1 MHLIFGSSG
10 FIGSNLVKFIS
21 KKYGNNKVIRISK
34 SKSIKKKKKNY
45 YKINL
50 KNKDRLI
57 NLKFEKIDTAY
68 ICAGNPKTFVKNK
81 FEGKIQIDENRK
93 IIKNIILFCKK
104 NKVKKLI
111 FLSSSAVYNKK
122 NKYPLSENQEINPKT
137 FLGYAKKI
145 NEKQL
150 KRFSQNSNTKVLILR
165 IFTVYGKGMRK
176 DQFIHQ
182 LRNKIRNN
190 KQVLLWNKETFRNF
204 ILIDDLVRIID
215 ILANKTKKKYNIIN
229 VGTNKSFKIKYI
241 YEKLSKIINKKRKL
255 YFASNNNNFDHFV
268 KISKLKNEIKNFK
281 FTNIVDGLKECI
293 KYAKSIILIK

>member
-1 MHLIFGSSG
+1 MHIIFGSSG
-10 FIGSNLVKFIS
+10 FIGSNLAKFIS

-34 SKSIKKKKKNY
+34 SKSTKKNY

-57 NLKFEKIDTAY
+57 NLKLDNIDTAY
-68 ICAGNPKTFVKNK
+68 ICAGKSKTFIKNK
-81 FEGKIQIDENRK
+81 VEGEMQIDENKK

-104 NKVKKLI
+104 KKVKKLI
-111 FLSSSAVYNKK
+111 FLSSSAVYSKK
-122 NKYPLSENQEINPKT
+122 NKYPLSENQEIDPKT
-137 FLGYAKKI
+137 FLGYSKKI

-176 DQFIHQ
+176 DQFIYQ
-182 LRNKIRNN
+182 LRNKIKNN
-190 KQVLLWNKETFRNF
+190 KQIILWNKETFRNF
-204 ILIDDLVRIID
+204 ILIDDLVCIID
-215 ILANKTKKKYNIIN
+215 ILANKSKKKYNIIN

-281 FTNIVDGLKECI
+281 FTNIVDGLKSI
-293 KYAKSIILIK
+293 K